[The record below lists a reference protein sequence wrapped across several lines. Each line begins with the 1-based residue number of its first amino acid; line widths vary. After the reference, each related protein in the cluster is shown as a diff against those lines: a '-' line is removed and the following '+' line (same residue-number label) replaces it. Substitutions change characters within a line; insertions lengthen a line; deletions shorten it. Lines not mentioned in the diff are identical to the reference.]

1 MTSIARLST
10 LVPAAALALALPL
23 AGPASAEDRVSPV
36 QRDTDA
42 PQVVGTAADTPPAGQ
57 VRDTDVTRN
66 RYRVDEDARVLQA
79 RLRVARDGAYDAR
92 NYVAQTAVQVR
103 TVADGRYKL
112 IRPGEAPCRAATS
125 SRDGH
130 VVVVRVPTWCVPAGE
145 VDLRVVRES
154 NLNGT
159 TLRDRTDWLRW
170 TVR

>member
-1 MTSIARLST
+1 MKSSARLSA

-23 AGPASAEDRVSPV
+23 AGPAAAQDRVSPV

-57 VRDTDVTRN
+57 VRDTDITRN
-66 RYRVDEDARVLQA
+66 RYRVDEDGRVLLA

-92 NYVAQTAVQVR
+92 NYFAQTSVQVR
-103 TVADGRYKL
+103 TVPDGRYKL
-112 IRPGEAPCRAATS
+112 ITPGEAPCRAATS
-125 SRDGH
+125 TRDGH
-130 VVVVRVPTWCVPAGE
+130 VIVARVPAWCVPSGA

-159 TLRDRTDWLRW
+159 TLRDRSAWLRW